1 LEGIEKTNKTEN
13 TNTDIGYHG
22 TPYNYDSFDASKI
35 GTGEGAS
42 KRGKG
47 IYFMRSKRLAP
58 YFANINSEDAPIHI
72 GKGKSKADKNKI
84 DPRIFEVSGLDN
96 LKLKKGSPRDVSNW
110 ASRQQ
115 EFVGQGFDG
124 FETTSGEITVFPESI
139 KKVKIDSKNT
149 IGEFIG
155 KNADIEFREW
165 TTEQGKENKVV
176 SESYHKAKSDESN
189 PELVKAVESLLYK
202 EQTPTAS
209 DVKGKTKEP
218 LKING
223 QEIFYHGS
231 NNKRQGRLKS
241 SSAPQFGTGI
251 YFTTSKG
258 LAKSEFGENVT
269 EVKLALDNP
278 VYTNTKEWGKVEKL
292 ALEKANEKKER
303 DEDGGIIDEEYDI
316 YEINSDFI
324 SDAAKELGYDAII
337 DKDSSQYENEI
348 IVLDESKI
356 EYEEDF
362 KAENKQP
369 KTNEKSDQ
377 KTAKEG
383 STEGS
388 VLEGLRDGGTQDEG
402 GQESTELRTEEKVV
416 KPDGTTTSQTPSS
429 KIDEVFEQFDIVDDK
444 SNSPSSR
451 RDANRKMKELISS
464 DPKIKLIFDNIKDIN
479 RQLEEQKLI
488 TKKGNCP

>member
-1 LEGIEKTNKTEN
+1 MGEDGYGGFLSEGNNIELFNSINGDVQELMWEGNFDKAKSIYGKSEPLLSKEQTPPALRDVESTAKALEGIEKTNKTEN

-176 SESYHKAKSDESN
+176 SESYHKAKADGSN
-189 PELVKAVESLLYK
+189 PELVNYKYQIQGLEEGETYLGNKNELSLPSLSPGEYTLTVSARIGEGDWCKNPAIIQINVESPFWWKWWFFGLKNMPCLYF
-202 EQTPTAS
+202 
-209 DVKGKTKEP
+209 
-218 LKING
+218 N
-223 QEIFYHGS
+223 
-231 NNKRQGRLKS
+231 
-241 SSAPQFGTGI
+241 
-251 YFTTSKG
+251 
-258 LAKSEFGENVT
+258 
-269 EVKLALDNP
+269 
-278 VYTNTKEWGKVEKL
+278 
-292 ALEKANEKKER
+292 
-303 DEDGGIIDEEYDI
+303 
-316 YEINSDFI
+316 
-324 SDAAKELGYDAII
+324 LG
-337 DKDSSQYENEI
+337 N
-348 IVLDESKI
+348 
-356 EYEEDF
+356 F
-362 KAENKQP
+362 KA
-369 KTNEKSDQ
+369 
-377 KTAKEG
+377 
-383 STEGS
+383 
-388 VLEGLRDGGTQDEG
+388 LWH
-402 GQESTELRTEEKVV
+402 
-416 KPDGTTTSQTPSS
+416 
-429 KIDEVFEQFDIVDDK
+429 
-444 SNSPSSR
+444 
-451 RDANRKMKELISS
+451 
-464 DPKIKLIFDNIKDIN
+464 
-479 RQLEEQKLI
+479 RQ
-488 TKKGNCP
+488 